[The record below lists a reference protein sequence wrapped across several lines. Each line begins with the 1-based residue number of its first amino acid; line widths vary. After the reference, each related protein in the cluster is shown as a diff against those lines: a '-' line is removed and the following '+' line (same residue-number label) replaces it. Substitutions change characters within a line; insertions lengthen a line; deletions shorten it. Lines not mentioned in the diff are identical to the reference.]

1 MVPSGSGALQW
12 KIALQK
18 THVCRMYMD
27 WFSKLGGFVY
37 CQINLFDGKLL
48 GGHLTKHIIK

>member
-1 MVPSGSGALQW
+1 MSYV
-12 KIALQK
+12 
-18 THVCRMYMD
+18 YMD